1 MALQVFTLYID
12 SKNVLEIS
20 LLDASGNPYNL
31 SGFVGTLQ
39 FQIFAE
45 DVSILSNTQPL
56 FTKSIG
62 TGLEIADAANGILR
76 VTWTPYEVSSQ
87 VDYQFR
93 LKVDF
98 GGNDIW
104 YPVRGVLKF
113 KPQKLSE

>member
-1 MALQVFTLYID
+1 MSLQVFHLYID

-31 SGFVGTLQ
+31 SGFVGTIQ

-45 DVSILSNTQPL
+45 DVDIFSNVQPL

-62 TGLEIADAANGILR
+62 NGLEITDSANGIIQ
-76 VTWTPYEVSSQ
+76 VTWSPYEVTQ
-87 VDYQFR
+87 AVDYQFR

-98 GGNDIW
+98 GGGDVW
-104 YPVRGVLKF
+104 YPIRGILKF